1 MTGGSAGAAPVAGRR
16 PRGPLPRRS
25 RKRWAVAAGV
35 AFCWLAFFVMTDSV
49 ITATAVE
56 IALGVC
62 GILAV
67 AGLRALGVTADHPWL
82 RRMAER
88 PWRDG
93 QDVFQLALRHLPD
106 VFVVTPSGSVL
117 APDLV
122 ELRMNPDDLDSLSER
137 MELGLVAACATE
149 AYEDQAAAR
158 GARFPGNFRTE
169 VRVVADSAVPAG
181 RYRLRQGVPV
191 STGAPASVGMYAVP
205 PFALGPTNPAARNS
219 YPGSYPGF
227 LGHDGNTRVNDE
239 PGQAEPNPAAYTA
252 GVATVQVDS
261 PIGPTTVREPE
272 RPLVP
277 ALQLVTGDSTIQTR
291 MPGARAGRG
300 AVELALPDV
309 PTVSR
314 EHARF
319 NYSEGRWWIA
329 NLGRNGLT
337 LNGVPV
343 AGEQPLSDGDSIRWG
358 MRPDAL
364 LSRVQIR

>member
-1 MTGGSAGAAPVAGRR
+1 MTGGSAGAAPAVGRR

-25 RKRWAVAAGV
+25 RKRWAIAAGV
-35 AFCWLAFFVMTDSV
+35 AFCWLAFYVMTDSA

-56 IALGVC
+56 IALAVC
-62 GILAV
+62 GVLAV
-67 AGLRALGVTADHPWL
+67 AGLRALGITADHPWL

-122 ELRMNPDDLDSLSER
+122 ELRMNPDDLSSLSER

-149 AYEDQAAAR
+149 AYVDQAAAR
-158 GARFPGNFRTE
+158 GARFPGNFRSE

-181 RYRLRQGVPV
+181 RYRLRQGMPV
-191 STGAPASVGMYAVP
+191 SAGVPASVGMYSVP
-205 PFALGPTNPAARNS
+205 PFALGPTNPAGRD
-219 YPGSYPGF
+219 SYPGF
-227 LGHDGNTRVNDE
+227 YGHDGNTRVNDE
-239 PGQAEPNPAAYTA
+239 PGQAGPNPAASAATA
-252 GVATVQVDS
+252 ATVGVDT
-261 PIGPTTVREPE
+261 PGGPTTVREPE

-277 ALQLVTGDSTIQTR
+277 ALRLVTGESSAETR

-329 NLGRNGLT
+329 NLGRNGLA

-343 AGEQPLSDGDSIRWG
+343 AGELPLSDGDSIRWG

-364 LSRVQIR
+364 QSRVQIR